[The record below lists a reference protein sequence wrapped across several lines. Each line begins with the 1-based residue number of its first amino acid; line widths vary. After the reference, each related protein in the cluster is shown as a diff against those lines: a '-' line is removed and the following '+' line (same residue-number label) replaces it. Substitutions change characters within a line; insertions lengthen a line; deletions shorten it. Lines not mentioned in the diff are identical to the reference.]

1 MCLGPTSG
9 TAEEDSELPRHTFLS
24 APLAQVFTSV
34 QIVLCK
40 IQIFSSFR
48 KSIFCKSVVVFY
60 FHLSAPR
67 IRLPPL
73 QTDRNLYFLQTCVL
87 FFVSIAAVNT
97 SSLRGQNIR
106 QSPSVYSNTV
116 CSDPI
121 LSPRL
126 LLHPSPCLPLHSE
139 ERGNK
144 GDRLPAA
151 CRSQSE
157 RRFPALI

>member
-40 IQIFSSFR
+40 IQIFSCFR
-48 KSIFCKSVVVFY
+48 KSIFCESVVVFY

-73 QTDRNLYFLQTCVL
+73 QTDRNLYSRLVS
-87 FFVSIAAVNT
+87 FFSFY
-97 SSLRGQNIR
+97 SSSERVEPAWAEH
-106 QSPSVYSNTV
+106 PSVSQ
-116 CSDPI
+116 
-121 LSPRL
+121 RL
-126 LLHPSPCLPLHSE
+126 
-139 ERGNK
+139 
-144 GDRLPAA
+144 
-151 CRSQSE
+151 
-157 RRFPALI
+157 